1 MHLNFLKTNS
11 IFTRIAPFRCME
23 HEDFY
28 IEIIIVGRRL
38 LLRRRKRFYIILVYR
53 GKKFSEM
60 KEQYLRM
67 TRRGSGLF
75 DESIKMNVSMVETK
89 VVKKVASFRHEK
101 IQNSNRNTGQEAKT
115 PVFQDLVCRE
125 QRLQG

>member
-1 MHLNFLKTNS
+1 
-11 IFTRIAPFRCME
+11 
-23 HEDFY
+23 
-28 IEIIIVGRRL
+28 
-38 LLRRRKRFYIILVYR
+38 
-53 GKKFSEM
+53 M